1 MMSSS
6 ARIPRPFDSIELR
19 VLGSLLEKEQT
30 TPETYPLTVN
40 ALIAACNQKTNRE
53 PVTDL
58 SETQVW
64 DALER
69 LRHETLVWRSEGA
82 RTERWQQSVSRRWG
96 LDSAGKALMTILLLR
111 GPQTVGELRTRTERM
126 HTFASLEDVEA
137 KLRSMAAEEEPL
149 LVELPRR
156 PGQKE
161 IRWGHRVGDPNAID
175 LTPIEPMRHVDEP
188 PPGPAAVPLSQRV
201 SDLEKSVAELAAA
214 LAELKAKLGE

>member
-1 MMSSS
+1 MSSS
-6 ARIPRPFDSIELR
+6 VRIPRPFDAIELR

-30 TPETYPLTVN
+30 TPEAYPLTVN

-58 SETQVW
+58 TEGQVW

-96 LDSAGKALMTILLLR
+96 LDSAGKALMTLLLLR
-111 GPQTVGELRTRTERM
+111 GPQTLGELRTRSERM
-126 HTFASLEDVEA
+126 HAFHSLEEVEA
-137 KLRSMAAEEEPL
+137 KLRSLAGDEEPL
-149 LVELPRR
+149 VIELPRR

-161 IRWGHRVGDPNAID
+161 IRWAHRVGDPNAID
-175 LTPIEPMRHVDEP
+175 PIPAEPVRVAHEP
-188 PPGPAAVPLSQRV
+188 PTPSAPPLSQRV
-201 SDLEKSVAELAAA
+201 TDLEKAVADLTNA
-214 LAELKAKLGE
+214 LAELKAKLGEE